1 MPLASCFVEENG
13 FAWNHGD
20 FQNQITHTWLGLAG
34 PGVQR
39 KGAFGAIFTD
49 HTDIRPTLMTLTNLK
64 DDYSHDGRT
73 VFEVLERDSLPDAI
87 EDQEV
92 LLSRLAAAYKAI
104 NAPRGLLGAR
114 TLTGISTEAV
124 KSDDAAH
131 AALDERIQDI
141 TQRRNVIAGEMI
153 SILEGAEF
161 SGASVAPWRA
171 EQLIAE
177 AQRLL
182 ESVE

>member
-1 MPLASCFVEENG
+1 M
-13 FAWNHGD
+13 
-20 FQNQITHTWLGLAG
+20 
-34 PGVQR
+34 
-39 KGAFGAIFTD
+39 
-49 HTDIRPTLMTLTNLK
+49 
-64 DDYSHDGRT
+64 
-73 VFEVLERDSLPDAI
+73 
-87 EDQEV
+87 
-92 LLSRLAAAYKAI
+92 
-104 NAPRGLLGAR
+104 
-114 TLTGISTEAV
+114 

>member
-1 MPLASCFVEENG
+1 
-13 FAWNHGD
+13 
-20 FQNQITHTWLGLAG
+20 
-34 PGVQR
+34 
-39 KGAFGAIFTD
+39 
-49 HTDIRPTLMTLTNLK
+49 MTLANLK

-73 VFEVLERDSLPDAI
+73 VFEILERDSLPDAI
-87 EDQEV
+87 EDQEA
-92 LLSRLAAAYKAI
+92 LLSRLAAAYKQI

-114 TLTGISTEAV
+114 TLTGISTKAA
-124 KSDDAAH
+124 KSDDATYAV
-131 AALDERIQDI
+131 LDERIQDI
-141 TQRRNVIAGEMI
+141 TKRRNAIAGEMI

-161 SGASVAPWRA
+161 SGVPVAPWRA